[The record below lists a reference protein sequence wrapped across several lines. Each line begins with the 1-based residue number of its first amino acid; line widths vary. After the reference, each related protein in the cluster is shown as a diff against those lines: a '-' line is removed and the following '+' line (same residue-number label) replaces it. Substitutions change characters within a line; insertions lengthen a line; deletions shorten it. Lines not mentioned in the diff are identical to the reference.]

1 MDYRF
6 LQILFLFFCL
16 LGKAQI
22 KHFIL
27 IDNHTGQK
35 FLRKDSLSAVAFLD
49 SLATNNF
56 YFTKIK
62 DIKKESSQIKII
74 FDKGKNFN
82 QTVVHFSE
90 EITNDFNINNTL
102 KINNLDSLKQ
112 KINQFYAERGFSFN
126 RVKTKYL
133 GTKNNIPE
141 VEISILK
148 GAPRTI
154 NGFVLKN
161 QMKIPKQFIK
171 NLEKKYI
178 GKIYND
184 KIINKIYQYLKN
196 NHFIQLEKPPQ
207 TLFTKD
213 STQIFLFLQK
223 KKSHIFDGIIGFG
236 NDKSDKINFNGTLN
250 IAFQNILNSFESIDV
265 YWQRTPDKFQT
276 FELKTQIPY
285 IAKDLGVDFQLNI
298 YRQDS
303 TFANVKA
310 LPGIFYGIS
319 DKHKVGIRGNF
330 EISSVLDV
338 SYTSA
343 KDFSRS
349 GVGFWYD
356 WRDASD
362 IDLFVDDT
370 KLRVELDL
378 LKTNYINDKIDNSK
392 KIFLLSEKNF
402 NIIKNHFLNLK
413 IETVILDTKTELS
426 TNELFRIGGWN
437 SLRGFNERS
446 ILASSY
452 AYGGIEYRYLAN
464 EQSFFDGFVQYGFIH
479 NKRFPTNT
487 RLYSFGL
494 GFNMLLPIG
503 LMSFQISNGSQ
514 IGEAFQFKETKIHWG
529 IVAKF

>member
-27 IDNHTGQK
+27 IDSHTGQK

-82 QTVVHFSE
+82 QAVVHFSE

-133 GTKNNIPE
+133 GIKDNIPE

-148 GAPRTI
+148 GVPRTI

-161 QMKIPKQFIK
+161 QIKVPKQFIK

-178 GKIYND
+178 GKTYND
-184 KIINKIYQYLKN
+184 KIINKIYKYLKN

-223 KKSHIFDGIIGFG
+223 
-236 NDKSDKINFNGTLN
+236 
-250 IAFQNILNSFESIDV
+250 
-265 YWQRTPDKFQT
+265 
-276 FELKTQIPY
+276 
-285 IAKDLGVDFQLNI
+285 
-298 YRQDS
+298 
-303 TFANVKA
+303 
-310 LPGIFYGIS
+310 
-319 DKHKVGIRGNF
+319 
-330 EISSVLDV
+330 
-338 SYTSA
+338 
-343 KDFSRS
+343 
-349 GVGFWYD
+349 
-356 WRDASD
+356 
-362 IDLFVDDT
+362 
-370 KLRVELDL
+370 
-378 LKTNYINDKIDNSK
+378 
-392 KIFLLSEKNF
+392 EKEP
-402 NIIKNHFLNLK
+402 HF
-413 IETVILDTKTELS
+413 
-426 TNELFRIGGWN
+426 
-437 SLRGFNERS
+437 
-446 ILASSY
+446 
-452 AYGGIEYRYLAN
+452 
-464 EQSFFDGFVQYGFIH
+464 
-479 NKRFPTNT
+479 
-487 RLYSFGL
+487 
-494 GFNMLLPIG
+494 
-503 LMSFQISNGSQ
+503 
-514 IGEAFQFKETKIHWG
+514 
-529 IVAKF
+529 

>member
-27 IDNHTGQK
+27 IDSHTGQK

-82 QTVVHFSE
+82 QAVVHFSE

-133 GTKNNIPE
+133 GTRDNIPE

-148 GAPRTI
+148 GVPRTI

-161 QMKIPKQFIK
+161 QIKVPKQFIK

-178 GKIYND
+178 GKTYND

-196 NHFIQLEKPPQ
+196 SHFIQLEKPPQ

-250 IAFQNILNSFESIDV
+250 IAFQNILNSFESIGI

-298 YRQDS
+298 HRQDS

-310 LPGIFYGIS
+310 LPSIFYSIS
-319 DKHKVGIRGNF
+319 DKHKVGIHGNF
-330 EISSVLDV
+330 EISSVLDA

-362 IDLFVDDT
+362 IDLFIDDT

-392 KIFLLSEKNF
+392 KLFLLSEKNF

-413 IETVILDTKTELS
+413 IETAILDTKTELS
-426 TNELFRIGGWN
+426 TNELLRIGGWS
-437 SLRGFNERS
+437 SLRGFNEKS

-464 EQSFFDGFVQYGFIH
+464 EQSFFDGFIQYGFIH

-514 IGEAFQFKETKIHWG
+514 IGETFQFKETKIHWG